1 MATTPSCNRK
11 PQRNEIPE
19 NANERLAYL
28 VRHRPFC
35 PTEEQIVKTVLAL
48 DGVSQEAYQ
57 EENPRA
63 NSLSTF
69 HGSMQMLKEDMCSI
83 KSSLPGGTY
92 TYVWEKYR
100 AFICDLRSKYG
111 ADTASLDQTAAA
123 AGNAPIIP
131 EGVVPFTG
139 SSMNDSIPLVNFQL
153 GEAFMEREKED
164 AVRAGAAAMTNRV
177 KAMNVLLQYS
187 KALRMYVYGGSKII
201 DENKLSYSTGRSGE
215 YQSLLL
221 TVLNVRMSLLD

>member
-1 MATTPSCNRK
+1 MATTPSCKRK

-35 PTEEQIVKTVLAL
+35 PTEEEIVRTVLAL

-69 HGSMQMLKEDMCSI
+69 CGSMQMLKEDMCSI

-100 AFICDLRSKYG
+100 TFICDLRTKYG
-111 ADTASLDQTAAA
+111 ADTASLDQTAA
-123 AGNAPIIP
+123 GDNIPIIP

-139 SSMNDSIPLVNFQL
+139 TSLKDSIPLVNFQL

-177 KAMNVLLQYS
+177 KAMNVLLQYT

-215 YQSLLL
+215 CQFLLL
-221 TVLNVRMSLLD
+221 TELTACMSLLD